1 MNYKKK
7 YLKYKKKYL
16 KLKKIYG
23 GSSIEDIDM
32 EDIEVTEEYL
42 RDLQEAYNKLRLDNI
57 YLEEHKNFL
66 EQELGNL
73 RNAYNNLLIKYNDCI
88 NPNVAQVAG

>member
-7 YLKYKKKYL
+7 YLKYKNKYL

-23 GSSIEDIDM
+23 GSEIEDIDM

-42 RDLQEAYNKLRLDNI
+42 RDLQDAYNKLRIENNKLKLDYELLENGYKAQESALEICFDSLKNI
-57 YLEEHKNFL
+57 VN
-66 EQELGNL
+66 
-73 RNAYNNLLIKYNDCI
+73 I
-88 NPNVAQVAG
+88 

>member
-1 MNYKKK
+1 MNYKNK

-16 KLKKIYG
+16 KLKKKLYG

-42 RDLQEAYNKLRLDNI
+42 RDLEEAYNKLRLDNI
-57 YLEEHKNFL
+57 YLEEHRKFL

-73 RNAYNNLLIKYNDCI
+73 RNVYYDLLIKYNDCI
-88 NPNVAQVAG
+88 NPNVAK